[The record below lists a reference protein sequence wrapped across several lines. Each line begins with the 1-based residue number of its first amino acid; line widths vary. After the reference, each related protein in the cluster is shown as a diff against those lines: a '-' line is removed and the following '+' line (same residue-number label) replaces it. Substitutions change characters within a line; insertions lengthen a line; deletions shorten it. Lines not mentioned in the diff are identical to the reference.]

1 MREYKSTKSKK
12 IIDCPV
18 QKKKKKSG
26 HSGME
31 EPEKNRLIFQ
41 FLFPNIFN
49 HKMCISNKIV

>member
-1 MREYKSTKSKK
+1 MRECKSTKSKK

-18 QKKKKKSG
+18 QQKQSG

-31 EPEKNRLIFQ
+31 EPEKKRLIFQ